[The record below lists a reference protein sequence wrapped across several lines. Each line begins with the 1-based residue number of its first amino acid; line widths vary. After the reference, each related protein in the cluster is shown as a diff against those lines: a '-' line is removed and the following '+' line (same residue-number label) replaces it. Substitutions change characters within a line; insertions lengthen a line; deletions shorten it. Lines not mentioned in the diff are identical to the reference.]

1 MMFDIIKTQWDEGC
15 YSKASDLDVYV
26 EAGWITKEQEDEITG
41 VKKAETTPV
50 STPDTTGSSVQSET
64 VNA

>member
-1 MMFDIIKTQWDEGC
+1 MTMYDVIKTQWDEGC

-26 EAGWITKEQEDEITG
+26 EAGWITKDQENQITG
-41 VKKAETTPV
+41 VKKETAPV
-50 STPDTTGSSVQSET
+50 TNPDTTGSSVQSGT